1 MFVISTW
8 RALIANQDDDCGEDE
23 IDEGRGAGGAR
34 SMQPT
39 LG

>member
-8 RALIANQDDDCGEDE
+8 RALIANQDDDGGEDE
-23 IDEGRGAGGAR
+23 GRRR